1 MIPRVGEAIVL
12 RTWPFL
18 EADLLVSL
26 FTRDQGRIKGVARH
40 ALRSRKRFGGA
51 LEPMTHVR
59 ATYAERPR
67 QELVRLDAFEI
78 LSSPLS
84 RPIDYARTAALH
96 LLAEVLEEALPEQAA
111 EDSVFRLAL
120 SILAELQTGRIW
132 LPITYFC
139 LWMNRLMGWMPE
151 LGHCVVCGQPLGRG
165 APIEGAAGMGGSSA
179 PAVPRTAAAG
189 PQTTA
194 GSREPAAGRMSAT
207 GGPESATGAPA
218 ISGMGR
224 SFERDSRPR
233 TRSGQVWYSA
243 TSDGVTCHDD
253 RRPGSTPLSAAA
265 VETALRIFRGPIRDL
280 AAEDWPSTRLPDLRR
295 FAIETLERNLDHRLQ
310 SARALHRL

>member
-1 MIPRVGEAIVL
+1 MIQRVGEAIVL

-51 LEPMTHVR
+51 LEPMTWVR
-59 ATYAERPR
+59 ATYVERPR
-67 QELVRLDAFEI
+67 QELVRLDSFEI

-84 RPIDYARTAALH
+84 QPVDYARTAALQ
-96 LLAEVLEEALPEQAA
+96 LIAEVLEEALPEQAA
-111 EDSVFRLAL
+111 EDTVFRLAL
-120 SILAELQTGRIW
+120 STLAQLEVNRIW
-132 LPITYFC
+132 LPVTYFC

-151 LGHCVVCGQPLGRG
+151 LGHCVVCGQLLRRG
-165 APIEGAAGMGGSSA
+165 APIEGAPGPHGG
-179 PAVPRTAAAG
+179 TH
-189 PQTTA
+189 T
-194 GSREPAAGRMSAT
+194 
-207 GGPESATGAPA
+207 
-218 ISGMGR
+218 
-224 SFERDSRPR
+224 
-233 TRSGQVWYSA
+233 GQVWYSP
-243 TSDGVTCHDD
+243 TSDGITCHDD

-280 AAEDWPSTRLPDLRR
+280 AAEDWPASRVPDLRR
-295 FAIETLERNLDHRLQ
+295 FALETLERNLDHRLQ